1 LCDRGS
7 CVRQVRGA
15 SAHVAS
21 GPTCPFIRP
30 VSTSS
35 SYLSDKKL
43 RRWLHECNY
52 SPDVRFCVSVRPEGF
67 RVNCLHS
74 TSVSPLCVIMVL
86 AAHHF
91 VSKFQ
96 TCVTIF
102 SKNCV
107 EHNDCATAANIE
119 RFNSDTTSQAR
130 KSPPESYNS
139 SENI

>member
-1 LCDRGS
+1 MCDRGS

-15 SAHVAS
+15 SAHVTS
-21 GPTCPFIRP
+21 GPTCPFIQP

-43 RRWLHECNY
+43 GRWLHECNY
-52 SPDVRFCVSVRPEGF
+52 SPDVRFRVSVRPEGF
-67 RVNCLHS
+67 RMNCLHS

-86 AAHHF
+86 AAHRSI
-91 VSKFQ
+91 SKFQ
-96 TCVTIF
+96 TCATII
-102 SKNCV
+102 SKDSA

-119 RFNSDTTSQAR
+119 RFNSDTISQAR
-130 KSPPESYNS
+130 KSPSESYDS